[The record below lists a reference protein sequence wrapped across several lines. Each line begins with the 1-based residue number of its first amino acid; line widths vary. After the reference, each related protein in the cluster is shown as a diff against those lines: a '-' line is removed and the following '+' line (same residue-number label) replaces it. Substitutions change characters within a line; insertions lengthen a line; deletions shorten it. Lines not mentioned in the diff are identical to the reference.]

1 MTLIDQ
7 LKSFS
12 TSTVI
17 VTACEIAEG
26 RLEVFTKSYA
36 QDSVYAD
43 EELIAAGDEVAFLL
57 ANIGWTCDAEDP
69 GNYQIWTH

>member
-1 MTLIDQ
+1 MTLIDTIRA
-7 LKSFS
+7 LS

-57 ANIGWTCDAEDP
+57 ANTGWTCDAEDL
-69 GNYQIWTH
+69 GTYQIWTR